1 MVYSDVFRVGR
12 RQASPRTAVRAHS
25 AMDRDTVRWHNLVRT
40 VLRCLAL
47 QRLARFSGVLLRW
60 LVRQRALATADGST
74 AAVSASTPGSAADLL
89 GKAIYHRSRW
99 FVGVAKTA
107 FGFVLTG
114 ARWAMGTYV
123 EVGEDKAVKVNGAGP
138 AVRARVER
146 TQSVSAASAS
156 TLGMRASSQPMPQH
170 ASAGSSSCKQLFQA
184 AHGQQEK
191 ETDVQAAYLADD
203 LVHRKQHPTS
213 TRRPE

>member
-1 MVYSDVFRVGR
+1 M
-12 RQASPRTAVRAHS
+12 
-25 AMDRDTVRWHNLVRT
+25 
-40 VLRCLAL
+40 
-47 QRLARFSGVLLRW
+47 LLSNWKNYRRW

-74 AAVSASTPGSAADLL
+74 AAVSASTPASAVDLL
-89 GKAIYHRSRW
+89 GKAIYLRSCG

-123 EVGEDKAVKVNGAGP
+123 EVGEGKTVKVKGLDGVRY

-156 TLGMRASSQPMPQH
+156 TLGMRASSQPMPQQ
-170 ASAGSSSCKQLFQA
+170 ASAGSSSCKQLLQYVDSDDYIEKCRQA
-184 AHGQQEK
+184 AHGQQERD
-191 ETDVQAAYLADD
+191 TDVQAASLAE
-203 LVHRKQHPTS
+203 TI
-213 TRRPE
+213 